1 LFIGAALIT
10 TACAGADSTDL
21 ADVDSAELAD
31 VDSADFVND
40 EAEDLGTLE
49 QSLTAGGGSL
59 PFRGKIPIFPT
70 EGSGQAGGLEVVYG
84 VQVGLTNSKVSG
96 LHTCWYRPSNPNN
109 FYTAGDPFGCVT
121 LGKDTATTWTSQTC
135 PDAHAA
141 AGFQVKVQNDGT
153 INGKVDTFGLICR
166 SLLSQSTFSFPMVG
180 TSNQLFSQNEVCAGG
195 YVEGFGMNADGTGVG
210 GSCVL
215 P

>member
-1 LFIGAALIT
+1 MDLLRTLSRGLHSVSFIGAALIA
-10 TACAGADSTDL
+10 TACAGADS
-21 ADVDSAELAD
+21 
-31 VDSADFVND
+31 ADFAED

-49 QSLTAGGGSL
+49 QDLTAGGGSL

-70 EGSGQAGGLEVVYG
+70 EGSGQSGGLEVVYG
-84 VQVGLTNSKVSG
+84 VQVGLTNNKVSG

-121 LGKDTATTWTSQTC
+121 LGKDTATQWHIQTC

-141 AGFQVKVQNDGT
+141 AGFEVRVQNDGT
-153 INGKVDTFGLICR
+153 ISGRVDTFALVCR
-166 SLLSQSTFSFPMVG
+166 SLLSQNTFTFPEVG
-180 TSNQLFSQNEVCAGG
+180 SSDRLFSQREVCAGG